1 MAASPEYD
9 KEQLNYYRISYVTT
23 DILAEGLRS
32 VFKQEWDN
40 RYKTTL
46 GEWKDDPESGKYFFN
61 GESMLNQV
69 RNRRLLETI
78 LNGNRSK
85 WDCNMLFYAILDSDC
100 IGRGISTTV
109 ETNVDIL
116 RKFRIEEFADM
127 RRGRL
132 TDTDFQDAIGKIRG
146 AFQAL
151 GLSTKQIDDVKNQT
165 RFPTEELRLV
175 TKKVDDREMELPQ
188 EKQRPKILKDEL
200 KNKVSHFSVLP
211 SKPSHHVTER
221 NREASEK
228 TKRLFDDVKNQTRFP
243 TEELRLVTKK
253 VDDLEMALR
262 QEKQRSK
269 ILKDELKKK
278 VSHFC
283 FLPSKPSHH
292 VTERNREASEITK
305 RLKVLKEVNKKDL
318 SYLYICGKPGSG
330 KSQLAGLV
338 AKRFF
343 EEANEI
349 PSAAPFV
356 MTLNAASP
364 DSLLWSYALMARQLK
379 CPEYAV
385 TNTLNFK
392 DILIEEKI
400 ACLKMLVATKIGL
413 YTTWLLVVDN
423 VSSMSWVHVHLPERG
438 NEQWSNGQVLIT
450 TQDVSSVP
458 STNSFV
464 NHLSISKGMDVD
476 DCRRLLETLSGIVD
490 CEMAK
495 EVAKILD
502 YQPLALASAATYV
515 NQVRQNKSTS
525 NFHWVDFL
533 EKVQKGQQSTTEE
546 FPEESKL
553 SYPKSITSATTFAV
567 KNAMLSDKIID
578 QTFTLLSLCSS
589 QPLSLDIVNSY
600 ILKVDEQAKDKES
613 ICMRIKRC
621 SLVLF
626 EEDQNGA
633 CIRVHR
639 VVHEAIKAVIKD
651 QLERSK
657 FHQAV
662 NAVVTSF
669 RHYIEVIS
677 KDRQHLNIKHVV
689 PHLKAFILN
698 NESLFSVLHE
708 NVDFV
713 TEGTTVSEYVHSY
726 LTFGMIC
733 TDHCEF
739 RIARK
744 YYENALSMHL
754 KYFSPDHSDVA
765 IIYTHLGDIH
775 LRLGDIEQAK
785 EYQERALAI
794 LVKRLGPDHPDV
806 ATAYSQLSDKH
817 LRLGYIQQAKEYQER
832 ALAILVKRLGPD
844 HPDVATAYSQL
855 SDKHLRLGYIQQAK
869 EYQERALAILVKRLG
884 PDHPDVA
891 TAYSQLSDKHLR
903 LGYIQQ
909 AKEYKDRAHAI
920 WVRKLGLDHN
930 EVAYL
935 YTYLGV
941 DFSLSLTQIS
951 FRRSRRRDMVK

>member
-46 GEWKDDPESGKYFFN
+46 GEWKDDPESGMYFFN
-61 GESMLNQV
+61 GESLLNQV
-69 RNRRLLETI
+69 RNRRFLRTM

-100 IGRGISTTV
+100 IGKGLNTTV
-109 ETNVDIL
+109 KTNVDIL

-127 RRGRL
+127 RRGLL
-132 TDTDFQDAIGKIRG
+132 TDRDFQDAIGKICG

-165 RFPTEELRLV
+165 RFPTKESRLIS
-175 TKKVDDREMELPQ
+175 KVGDLQMELLQ
-188 EKQRPKILKDEL
+188 LEQQLKVLKDEL
-200 KNKVSHFSVLP
+200 KNKVSHFCVLP
-211 SKPSHHVTER
+211 AKPSHHVTER
-221 NREASEK
+221 NREA
-228 TKRLFDDVKNQTRFP
+228 T
-243 TEELRLVTKK
+243 
-253 VDDLEMALR
+253 
-262 QEKQRSK
+262 
-269 ILKDELKKK
+269 
-278 VSHFC
+278 
-283 FLPSKPSHH
+283 
-292 VTERNREASEITK
+292 EITK
-305 RLKVLKEVNKKDL
+305 RLKALKEVNKKDL
-318 SYLYICGKPGSG
+318 SYLYISGKPGSG

-349 PSAAPFV
+349 PSATPCV
-356 MTLNAASP
+356 MTLNAESP
-364 DSLLWSYALMARQLK
+364 DSLLWSYTLMARQLK
-379 CPEYAV
+379 CPEHAV

-392 DILIEEKI
+392 DIKIEEKI
-400 ACLKMLVATKIGL
+400 ASLKMLVATEIGL

-464 NHLSISKGMDVD
+464 NHVSISKGMDVD
-476 DCRRLLETLSGIVD
+476 DCRRLLETLSGIAD

-495 EVAKILD
+495 EVAKMLD

-515 NQVRQNKSTS
+515 NQVRQNKATS

-533 EKVQKGQQSTTEE
+533 EKLQKGQQSSTEE

-567 KNAMLSDKIID
+567 KNTMLSDKIID

-600 ILKVDEQAKDKES
+600 ILKVDEQAEDKES

-626 EEDQNGA
+626 DENQDGA
-633 CIRVHR
+633 CIRAHR
-639 VVHEAIKAVIKD
+639 VVHEAIKAVMKD
-651 QLERSK
+651 QLVRSK

-669 RHYIEVIS
+669 RHYIDVIA

-698 NESLFSVLHE
+698 IESLFSVLHE
-708 NVDFV
+708 NVGFV
-713 TEGTTVSEYVHSY
+713 TEETRVQEYIYS
-726 LTFGMIC
+726 FI
-733 TDHCEF
+733 
-739 RIARK
+739 
-744 YYENALSMHL
+744 L
-754 KYFSPDHSDVA
+754 KVWHD
-765 IIYTHLGDIH
+765 
-775 LRLGDIEQAK
+775 
-785 EYQERALAI
+785 
-794 LVKRLGPDHPDV
+794 
-806 ATAYSQLSDKH
+806 
-817 LRLGYIQQAKEYQER
+817 
-832 ALAILVKRLGPD
+832 
-844 HPDVATAYSQL
+844 
-855 SDKHLRLGYIQQAK
+855 
-869 EYQERALAILVKRLG
+869 
-884 PDHPDVA
+884 
-891 TAYSQLSDKHLR
+891 
-903 LGYIQQ
+903 
-909 AKEYKDRAHAI
+909 
-920 WVRKLGLDHN
+920 
-930 EVAYL
+930 L
-935 YTYLGV
+935 Y
-941 DFSLSLTQIS
+941 
-951 FRRSRRRDMVK
+951 